1 MRPNTSLDDLYASRL
16 LQELETQATTPR
28 PDLGLLILGLYGLFL
43 GLFLYWIVA

>member
-16 LQELETQATTPR
+16 IQELEAHNTR

-43 GLFLYWIVA
+43 GLFLYWVLA